1 MILLRYGLVLKD
13 TGEPL
18 GLTAIKNEV
27 NGRHIHELSHDQA
40 FYTDMLWMVRQ
51 RENAEYVRLF
61 NKNRKTTSVD
71 LPKHFYKPNEL
82 ELAAFVLNISKFS
95 GKKDHASN
103 RRKYF
108 FVHAATKRP
117 VYVRMYEDREYNMNY
132 SLYHEFRRS
141 DFVWVTSDSDR
152 ALSVMENNK
161 ALSTVCQSD
170 INPGHVYDRNE
181 LLLCEMDIDIITERE
196 IIHELQEKQ
205 NLKKIRRGTSESSR
219 AAEGFI
225 DREQARSARSIHGRS
240 NRDARYSVLQ
250 RLRTPSVQELES
262 AVS

>member
-1 MILLRYGLVLKD
+1 
-13 TGEPL
+13 
-18 GLTAIKNEV
+18 
-27 NGRHIHELSHDQA
+27 
-40 FYTDMLWMVRQ
+40 
-51 RENAEYVRLF
+51 
-61 NKNRKTTSVD
+61 
-71 LPKHFYKPNEL
+71 
-82 ELAAFVLNISKFS
+82 
-95 GKKDHASN
+95 
-103 RRKYF
+103 
-108 FVHAATKRP
+108 
-117 VYVRMYEDREYNMNY
+117 
-132 SLYHEFRRS
+132 
-141 DFVWVTSDSDR
+141 
-152 ALSVMENNK
+152 MENNK